1 VAFQPQ
7 PRYAAAPPEH
17 VTIGSHNLPALL
29 VRPDAPGPHPAAVIQ
44 HGYGASKEDLVP
56 LAVYLAA
63 FGFISLLP
71 DAWEHG
77 ERLPSS
83 GRTWMNERSSD
94 YFFEVTRH
102 TTGEMKDALSELAQ
116 RPDVRAD
123 ALLVGG
129 FSMGAMAALVVGT
142 EDTRVAGVV
151 SIAGAPLPD
160 LVAVSLFDLR
170 PLSESTSAWAREHD
184 VTQHIGRLAPKPLLI
199 SHGRADDMVPVA
211 GALRLYEA
219 ARPHYA
225 SHPERLALMLYDH
238 THTVTPEQLAAMV
251 GWVAPFFLDDGKAN
265 ILEPADG
272 PDELDEERAG

>member
-7 PRYAAAPPEH
+7 PRYAAAVPEH
-17 VTIGSHNLPALL
+17 VSFGSHNVPALL

-63 FGFISLLP
+63 YGFVSLLP
-71 DAWEHG
+71 GAWEHG

-83 GRTWMNERSSD
+83 GRSWMTERSSD

-102 TTGEMKDALSELAQ
+102 TIAEMKDALSELAR
-116 RPDVRAD
+116 RPEVRAD

-160 LVAVSLFDLR
+160 LVAVSLFDSR

-184 VTQHIGRLAPKPLLI
+184 VTQHIGQLAPKPLLI
-199 SHGRADDMVPVA
+199 SHGRADDMVPVG
-211 GALRLYEA
+211 GALRLYET

-225 SHPERLALMLYDH
+225 SHPERLELMLYDH

-251 GWVAPFFLDDGKAN
+251 SWVAPFFLDDGKAST
-265 ILEPADG
+265 LEPEDG
-272 PDELDEERAG
+272 PDEIDEERAG